1 MTVTIETLGAAYPGF
16 RALPA
21 SLTAD
26 VSRHLL
32 PFHAAPHSV
41 VRGFDEGRLVP
52 FLLGGALQIALPLSS
67 GRHVPLY
74 TLERGDWCGVAM
86 APVFGRASRPLQAT
100 VRDGAWGGTLP
111 ARLVRACLDAQ
122 PVLWADAFA
131 RVIGRMLDLTD
142 VLGRLAAT
150 TVDQR
155 LASLLIERGPHIDA
169 THQGLADELGTAREV
184 VSRAL
189 EHFAAE
195 GLVRLGRAHVEV
207 ADPRRLAEHQPVAG
221 E

>member
-26 VSRHLL
+26 VTRHLQ
-32 PFHAAPHSV
+32 PFHAGPHSV
-41 VRGFDEGRLVP
+41 VEGFIEGRRVP
-52 FLLGGALQIALPLSS
+52 FLLGGALQIAVPLSS

-74 TLERGDWCGVAM
+74 TLERGGWCVMAM
-86 APVFGRASRPLQAT
+86 ALVFGQASRPLQAT
-100 VRDGAWGGTLP
+100 SRDGAWGGTLP
-111 ARLVRACLDAQ
+111 ARLVRACLDAEQ
-122 PVLWADAFA
+122 ELRADAFA
-131 RVIGRMLDLTD
+131 RIIGRMLDLTD
-142 VLGRLAAT
+142 VMGRLAAT

-189 EHFAAE
+189 EHFASE
-195 GLVRLGRAHVEV
+195 GLVRLGRAHIEV
-207 ADPRRLAEHQPVAG
+207 ADPRRLAGHQPAAG
-221 E
+221 K